1 MKACT
6 IKSDCGSFPAIV
18 GNAGRTFTPF
28 VRIESPT
35 QGPFIKKYR
44 LTNADMEKYSRPL
57 LKGIDPYPLKTACNH
72 MLRIGRAHG
81 ITKAAKALLME
92 AKSAG

>member
-1 MKACT
+1 MRACT

-18 GNAGRTFTPF
+18 GDPGRSFTPF

-57 LKGIDPYPLKTACNH
+57 LKGIDPYPLKTAVNH
-72 MLRIGRAHG
+72 MLRIGRANG
-81 ITKAAKALLME
+81 ITKAAKTFLME
-92 AKSAG
+92 AKK